1 MQTRRSAK
9 SLGFGLLVILAALPA
24 EGGEGHVMHKLAML
38 ARGLCQMALSTEGR
52 GACDLAREPD
62 ARLLEGWVTEARTVV
77 FVRHG
82 ESTWNEVFNLG
93 KGLLDPGPGTLDPE
107 P

>member
-24 EGGEGHVMHKLAML
+24 EGGEGHVMHKLAMY